1 MDLAK
6 AAAYPLRLKVRYDGD
21 AGHYTN
27 FGTLDFTVTLVDP
40 CIAATLTVNAAI
52 LTSTSIAY
60 SVYTTA
66 DSQTLSTS
74 NVSSTETTATCPAIE
89 LDILNDNGTA
99 FDSSVFTFT
108 SGTGIFAIETS
119 DTGKVGTYNLKVT
132 AKYTGASYTSI
143 AELLFN
149 VIVDDPCSTS
159 TLTIDPTIIPSLSLN
174 YQIGYAQDVQ
184 TFIQSKVSPTLADC
198 PAFLFTLTTQAG
210 SAPDATIFTYS
221 ASSLT
226 TLSTDLTQASTYPL
240 RLTVRYTGDP
250 AHYTITD

>member
-132 AKYTGASYTSI
+132 AKYTGVAYTNI
-143 AELLFN
+143 AELLFT
-149 VIVDDPCSTS
+149 VIIDDPCQTA
-159 TLTIDPTIIPSLSLN
+159 TFTVDPTILTSLAISYDIFDPTHIETLD
-174 YQIGYAQDVQ
+174 YA
-184 TFIQSKVSPTLADC
+184 KVTSTGSVDC
-198 PAFLFTLTTQAG
+198 PGYLF
-210 SAPDATIFTYS
+210 SFT
-221 ASSLT
+221 
-226 TLSTDLTQASTYPL
+226 D
-240 RLTVRYTGDP
+240 
-250 AHYTITD
+250 